1 MFEHTHTR
9 THARTV
15 ATTNEEEMTTTTS
28 EKKKKSPEWVNELY
42 IAVRNAPSPPSP
54 SPPFFAA
61 TEDEEKKSTSFIS
74 SSERFDD
81 DDDGEEKGGGEGG
94 GGASSS
100 SSSKLSFLSKNNP
113 AADFEN
119 AMDGW
124 LGKATSSSSGGEGG
138 CIWRTKE
145 NVVETLLPFLSAE
158 YESAKREA
166 LFLPRFSH
174 HPDTHHPKDENED
187 DDEDDDDDEVLLGV
201 QNASFLKEIS
211 DAKLRAMYDE
221 FFDARADLLRL
232 NDVQSDLE
240 TFLEWLKESRDC
252 SGDKQQR
259 RVGREKIPGLRINA
273 LKHTEEGVSRGEN
286 APGVESYLRRRNENL
301 RELRAKQS
309 RALLL
314 CGESVRSKFLGII
327 LEGFRHDANENLL
340 HETFFPR
347 DPPPLK
353 TSSRNNDDDAPK
365 CFNNKIYLT
374 LRAFCSEP
382 TNAAIVE
389 RCYKKAH
396 VKSPCARRILRLCAE
411 GCFESEKYEHV
422 ANARECDDYSFRT
435 TGDAVTKCKMTRG
448 KDKFVCVRWMC
459 RSKFEVND
467 VARKAFQDVYA
478 EVTALEILR
487 DFENGEKKVKKKKK
501 SSVIRRGNRD
511 DVMSI
516 SYSFGTLRDYG
527 ACEDFLC
534 VATDW
539 VDGVGLNAWRSNL
552 GEYLKKDANEANND
566 RTLLLAIAKTMLQM
580 VVDMHEKNVVHF
592 DLKLEHFIL
601 STRRQEEEEEEEG
614 SKGTKYAITLIDF
627 GECAVYDI
635 SDKVKGTSRARG
647 TEIYHAPE
655 MLLIDEIKTHS
666 ASFPSGD
673 SSRTTAAACFVDG
686 KKCDCYALGVALC
699 ELFFSNSPNRHAY
712 EQNGFLGLLNVVA
725 GGDDN
730 AENYSKI
737 LRDDIL
743 LSDVIR
749 RPPSDG
755 DIANWLLK
763 TLLVRD
769 PHERTSARRA
779 LTMYSDMI
787 N

>member
-1 MFEHTHTR
+1 MTTR
-9 THARTV
+9 TSK
-15 ATTNEEEMTTTTS
+15 E
-28 EKKKKSPEWVNELY
+28 KKKSPEWVNELY
-42 IAVRNAPSPPSP
+42 VAVRNAPSPSSPP

-61 TEDEEKKSTSFIS
+61 TEDEEKKSTFFF
-74 SSERFDD
+74 SSERFND
-81 DDDGEEKGGGEGG
+81 DDDGEEKRGGEGG

-100 SSSKLSFLSKNNP
+100 SSSKLSFLSKKNNP

-166 LFLPRFSH
+166 LLLPRFSH

-240 TFLEWLKESRDC
+240 TFLEWLEESRDC
-252 SGDKQQR
+252 PDGKQQR

-273 LKHTEEGVSRGEN
+273 LKRTEEGVSRGEN
-286 APGVESYLRRRNENL
+286 ANVESYLRRRNESL

-309 RALLL
+309 RALLS
-314 CGESVRSKFLGII
+314 CGESVRSKFLAII

-422 ANARECDDYSFRT
+422 ANARECDDYSFST
-435 TGDAVTKCKMTRG
+435 TGDAVTKCKIARG
-448 KDKFVCVRWMC
+448 KDRFVCVRWMC

-487 DFENGEKKVKKKKK
+487 DFEKDEKKVKKKKK
-501 SSVIRRGNRD
+501 SSVIKRGNRD

-527 ACEDFLC
+527 ACEAFLC

-601 STRRQEEEEEEEG
+601 STRRQEEEEEEEVG

-730 AENYSKI
+730 AENYSKM

-743 LSDVIR
+743 PSDVLR
-749 RPPSDG
+749 CPPSDD

-779 LTMYSDMI
+779 FTMFSDMI

>member
-1 MFEHTHTR
+1 
-9 THARTV
+9 
-15 ATTNEEEMTTTTS
+15 MTTTS
-28 EKKKKSPEWVNELY
+28 KKKKKSPEWVNELY
-42 IAVRNAPSPPSP
+42 LAVRNAPSPSPP

-61 TEDEEKKSTSFIS
+61 AEDEEKKSTSFF
-74 SSERFDD
+74 SSERFNDD
-81 DDDGEEKGGGEGG
+81 DEDAEEKGGGEE
-94 GGASSS
+94 GASSSS
-100 SSSKLSFLSKNNP
+100 SSSKLSFLSKKNNP
-113 AADFEN
+113 ADFEN

-124 LGKATSSSSGGEGG
+124 LEKAINSSICSSSGG
-138 CIWRTKE
+138 IWRTKE

-166 LFLPRFSH
+166 LFLPRFAH
-174 HPDTHHPKDENED
+174 HSDTNHPKEDENED

-240 TFLEWLKESRDC
+240 TFLEWLEENRDC
-252 SGDKQQR
+252 SDGKQQR

-286 APGVESYLRRRNENL
+286 VPVEIYLRRRNESL

-314 CGESVRSKFLGII
+314 CGESVRSKFLAII

-389 RCYKKAH
+389 RCYKRAH

-435 TGDAVTKCKMTRG
+435 TGDAVTKCKITRG

-501 SSVIRRGNRD
+501 KKSSVIKIGNRD
-511 DVMSI
+511 DEMSI

-601 STRRQEEEEEEEG
+601 STRRQEEEEEEEEVRK
-614 SKGTKYAITLIDF
+614 KGTQYAITLIDF

-655 MLLIDEIKTHS
+655 MLLIDEVKTHS
-666 ASFPSGD
+666 ALFPSGD

-686 KKCDCYALGVALC
+686 KKCDCYSLGVALC

-730 AENYSKI
+730 AENYSKM

-743 LSDVIR
+743 PSDVIR

-779 LTMYSDMI
+779 FTMYSDMI

>member
-1 MFEHTHTR
+1 
-9 THARTV
+9 
-15 ATTNEEEMTTTTS
+15 MTTTS
-28 EKKKKSPEWVNELY
+28 KKKKKSPEWVNELY
-42 IAVRNAPSPPSP
+42 LAVRNAPSPSPPS
-54 SPPFFAA
+54 SPFFAA
-61 TEDEEKKSTSFIS
+61 AEDEEKKSTSFF
-74 SSERFDD
+74 SSERFNDD
-81 DDDGEEKGGGEGG
+81 DEDAEEKGGGEE
-94 GGASSS
+94 GASSSS
-100 SSSKLSFLSKNNP
+100 SSSKLSFLSKKNNP
-113 AADFEN
+113 ADFEN

-124 LGKATSSSSGGEGG
+124 LEKAINSSICSSSGG
-138 CIWRTKE
+138 IWRTKE

-174 HPDTHHPKDENED
+174 HSDTNHPKEDENED

-240 TFLEWLKESRDC
+240 TFLEWLEENRDC
-252 SGDKQQR
+252 SDGKQQR

-286 APGVESYLRRRNENL
+286 VPVEIYLRRRNESL

-314 CGESVRSKFLGII
+314 CGESVRSKFLAII

-389 RCYKKAH
+389 RCYKRAH

-435 TGDAVTKCKMTRG
+435 TGDAVTKCKITRG

-501 SSVIRRGNRD
+501 KKSSVIKIGNRD
-511 DVMSI
+511 DEMSI

-601 STRRQEEEEEEEG
+601 STRRQEEEEEEEEVRK
-614 SKGTKYAITLIDF
+614 KGTQYAITLIDF

-655 MLLIDEIKTHS
+655 MLLIDEVKTHS
-666 ASFPSGD
+666 ALFPSGD

-686 KKCDCYALGVALC
+686 KKCDCYALGVGLC

-730 AENYSKI
+730 AENYSKM

-743 LSDVIR
+743 PSDVIR
-749 RPPSDG
+749 CPPSDG

-769 PHERTSARRA
+769 PHERTTARRA
-779 LTMYSDMI
+779 FTMYSDMI

>member
-1 MFEHTHTR
+1 
-9 THARTV
+9 
-15 ATTNEEEMTTTTS
+15 MTTTS
-28 EKKKKSPEWVNELY
+28 KKKKKSPEWVNELY
-42 IAVRNAPSPPSP
+42 LAVRNAPSPSPPS
-54 SPPFFAA
+54 SPFFAA
-61 TEDEEKKSTSFIS
+61 AEDEEKKSTSFF
-74 SSERFDD
+74 SSERFNDD
-81 DDDGEEKGGGEGG
+81 DEDAEEKGGGEE
-94 GGASSS
+94 GASSSS
-100 SSSKLSFLSKNNP
+100 SSSKLSFLSKKNNP
-113 AADFEN
+113 ADFEN

-124 LGKATSSSSGGEGG
+124 LEKAINSSICSSSGG
-138 CIWRTKE
+138 IWRTKE

-174 HPDTHHPKDENED
+174 HSDTNHPKEDENED

-240 TFLEWLKESRDC
+240 TFLEWLEENRDC
-252 SGDKQQR
+252 SDGKQQR

-286 APGVESYLRRRNENL
+286 VPVEIYLRRRNESL

-314 CGESVRSKFLGII
+314 CGESVRSKFLAII

-435 TGDAVTKCKMTRG
+435 TGDAVTKCKITRG

-501 SSVIRRGNRD
+501 KKSSVIKIGNRD
-511 DVMSI
+511 DEMSI

-601 STRRQEEEEEEEG
+601 STRRQEEEEEEEEVRK
-614 SKGTKYAITLIDF
+614 KGTQYAITLIDF

-655 MLLIDEIKTHS
+655 MLLIDEVKTHS
-666 ASFPSGD
+666 ALFPSGD

-686 KKCDCYALGVALC
+686 KKCDCYSLGVALC

-730 AENYSKI
+730 AENYSKM

-779 LTMYSDMI
+779 FTMYSDMI

>member
-1 MFEHTHTR
+1 
-9 THARTV
+9 
-15 ATTNEEEMTTTTS
+15 MTTTS
-28 EKKKKSPEWVNELY
+28 KKKKKSPEWVNELY
-42 IAVRNAPSPPSP
+42 LAVRNAPSPSSP

-61 TEDEEKKSTSFIS
+61 AEDEEKKSTSFF
-74 SSERFDD
+74 SSERFNDD
-81 DDDGEEKGGGEGG
+81 DEDAEEKGGGEGG

-100 SSSKLSFLSKNNP
+100 SSSSSKLSFLSKTNNP
-113 AADFEN
+113 ADFEN

-124 LGKATSSSSGGEGG
+124 LGKATSSSKNSGGESG
-138 CIWRTKE
+138 IWRTKE

-166 LFLPRFSH
+166 LLFPRFSH
-174 HPDTHHPKDENED
+174 HSDTHHSKDENED
-187 DDEDDDDDEVLLGV
+187 DDEDDDEVLLGV

-221 FFDARADLLRL
+221 FFDARAHLLRL
-232 NDVQSDLE
+232 NDVRSDLE
-240 TFLEWLKESRDC
+240 TFLEWLEESRDC
-252 SGDKQQR
+252 CDGKQQR

-286 APGVESYLRRRNENL
+286 VPVESYLRRRNESL

-309 RALLL
+309 RALLS
-314 CGESVRSKFLGII
+314 CGESVRSKFLAII

-435 TGDAVTKCKMTRG
+435 TRDTVTKCKIARG
-448 KDKFVCVRWMC
+448 KDRFGCVRWMC

-487 DFENGEKKVKKKKK
+487 DFENGERKVKKKKK
-501 SSVIRRGNRD
+501 NSVIKRGNRD
-511 DVMSI
+511 DEMSI

-601 STRRQEEEEEEEG
+601 STRCQEEEMEEG
-614 SKGTKYAITLIDF
+614 NKGTKYAITLIDF
-627 GECAVYDI
+627 GECAVYEI

-666 ASFPSGD
+666 ALFPSGD

-730 AENYSKI
+730 AENYSKM

-743 LSDVIR
+743 PSDVIR

-779 LTMYSDMI
+779 FTMYSDMI

>member
-1 MFEHTHTR
+1 
-9 THARTV
+9 
-15 ATTNEEEMTTTTS
+15 MTTTN

-42 IAVRNAPSPPSP
+42 LAVRNAPPPSP
-54 SPPFFAA
+54 LFFAA
-61 TEDEEKKSTSFIS
+61 EDEEKKKSTSFFS
-74 SSERFDD
+74 SKRDDD
-81 DDDGEEKGGGEGG
+81 DDDGEEEKRGGEE

-100 SSSKLSFLSKNNP
+100 SSSSKRSFLSKKNNP
-113 AADFEN
+113 AGFEN

-124 LGKATSSSSGGEGG
+124 LEKATSNRSSTSGGGG
-138 CIWRTKE
+138 NGIWRTKE
-145 NVVETLLPFLSAE
+145 NVVETLLPFLSSE

-174 HPDTHHPKDENED
+174 HPDIHHPKDENENED
-187 DDEDDDDDEVLLGV
+187 DDDDDDEVLLGV
-201 QNASFLKEIS
+201 QNAFFKEIS

-240 TFLEWLKESRDC
+240 TFLEWLEESRDC
-252 SGDKQQR
+252 SGGKQQR
-259 RVGREKIPGLRINA
+259 RVGREKIPGLRFNA
-273 LKHTEEGVSRGEN
+273 LKHTEEGVSAEPGGEN
-286 APGVESYLRRRNENL
+286 VPVESYLRRRNESL

-309 RALLL
+309 RALLS
-314 CGESVRSKFLGII
+314 CGESVRSKFLAII

-435 TGDAVTKCKMTRG
+435 TGDAVTKCKISRG

-487 DFENGEKKVKKKKK
+487 DFEKGEKKVKMK
-501 SSVIRRGNRD
+501 SSVIKRGNRD
-511 DVMSI
+511 DVMSL

-601 STRRQEEEEEEEG
+601 CTRRQEEEEEEG
-614 SKGTKYAITLIDF
+614 NKGTKYAITLIDF

-655 MLLIDEIKTHS
+655 ILLIDEIKTHS
-666 ASFPSGD
+666 ALFPSGD

-686 KKCDCYALGVALC
+686 KKCDCYALGVGLC

-730 AENYSKI
+730 AENYSKM

-743 LSDVIR
+743 PSDVIR
-749 RPPSDG
+749 CPPSDG

-769 PHERTSARRA
+769 PHERTTARRA
-779 LTMYSDMI
+779 FTMYSDMI

>member
-1 MFEHTHTR
+1 
-9 THARTV
+9 
-15 ATTNEEEMTTTTS
+15 MTTTS
-28 EKKKKSPEWVNELY
+28 KKKKKSPEWVNELY
-42 IAVRNAPSPPSP
+42 LAVRNAPSPSPPS
-54 SPPFFAA
+54 SPFFAA
-61 TEDEEKKSTSFIS
+61 AEDEEKKSTSFF
-74 SSERFDD
+74 SSERFNDD
-81 DDDGEEKGGGEGG
+81 DEDAEEKGGGEE
-94 GGASSS
+94 GASSSS
-100 SSSKLSFLSKNNP
+100 SSSKLSFLSKKNNP
-113 AADFEN
+113 ADFEN

-124 LGKATSSSSGGEGG
+124 LEKAINSSICSSSGG
-138 CIWRTKE
+138 IWRTKE

-174 HPDTHHPKDENED
+174 HSDTNHPKEDENED

-240 TFLEWLKESRDC
+240 TFLEWLEENRDC
-252 SGDKQQR
+252 SDGKQQR

-286 APGVESYLRRRNENL
+286 VPVEIYLRRRNESL

-314 CGESVRSKFLGII
+314 CGESVRSKFLAII

-389 RCYKKAH
+389 RCYKRAH

-435 TGDAVTKCKMTRG
+435 TGDAVTKCKITRG

-501 SSVIRRGNRD
+501 KKSSVIKIGNRD
-511 DVMSI
+511 DEMSI

-601 STRRQEEEEEEEG
+601 STRRQEEEEEEEVRK
-614 SKGTKYAITLIDF
+614 KGTQYAITLIDF

-655 MLLIDEIKTHS
+655 MLLIDEVKTHS
-666 ASFPSGD
+666 ALFASGD

-686 KKCDCYALGVALC
+686 KKCDCYSLGVALC

-730 AENYSKI
+730 AENYSKM
-737 LRDDIL
+737 LRNDIL
-743 LSDVIR
+743 PSDVIR

-779 LTMYSDMI
+779 FTMYSDMI

>member
-1 MFEHTHTR
+1 
-9 THARTV
+9 
-15 ATTNEEEMTTTTS
+15 MTTTTS

-42 IAVRNAPSPPSP
+42 IAVRNAPSPP
-54 SPPFFAA
+54 FFAA

-74 SSERFDD
+74 SSERFND

-166 LFLPRFSH
+166 LFLSRFSH

-601 STRRQEEEEEEEG
+601 STRRQEEEEEEEEEG

>member
-1 MFEHTHTR
+1 
-9 THARTV
+9 
-15 ATTNEEEMTTTTS
+15 MTTTTS

-42 IAVRNAPSPPSP
+42 IAVRNAPSPP
-54 SPPFFAA
+54 FFAA

-74 SSERFDD
+74 SSERFND

-158 YESAKREA
+158 YESAKREALFLPRFSLEA

-501 SSVIRRGNRD
+501 KKSSVIKIGNRD
-511 DVMSI
+511 DEMSI

-730 AENYSKI
+730 AENYSKM

-743 LSDVIR
+743 PSDVIR
-749 RPPSDG
+749 CPPSDD

-779 LTMYSDMI
+779 FTMYSDMI

>member
-1 MFEHTHTR
+1 
-9 THARTV
+9 
-15 ATTNEEEMTTTTS
+15 MTTTS
-28 EKKKKSPEWVNELY
+28 KKKKKSPEWVNELY
-42 IAVRNAPSPPSP
+42 LAVRNAPSPSPP

-61 TEDEEKKSTSFIS
+61 AEDEEKKSTSFF
-74 SSERFDD
+74 SSERFNDD
-81 DDDGEEKGGGEGG
+81 DEDAEEKGGGEE
-94 GGASSS
+94 GASSSS
-100 SSSKLSFLSKNNP
+100 SSSKLSFLSKKNNP
-113 AADFEN
+113 ADFEN

-124 LGKATSSSSGGEGG
+124 LEKAINSSICSSSGG
-138 CIWRTKE
+138 IWRTKE

-174 HPDTHHPKDENED
+174 HSDTNHPKEDENED

-240 TFLEWLKESRDC
+240 TFLEWLEENRDC
-252 SGDKQQR
+252 SDGKQQR

-286 APGVESYLRRRNENL
+286 VPVEIYLRRRNESL

-314 CGESVRSKFLGII
+314 CGESVRSKFLAII

-435 TGDAVTKCKMTRG
+435 TGDAVTKCKITRG

-501 SSVIRRGNRD
+501 KKSSVIKIGNRD
-511 DVMSI
+511 DEMSI

-601 STRRQEEEEEEEG
+601 STRRQEEEEEEEEVRK
-614 SKGTKYAITLIDF
+614 KGTQYAITLIDF

-655 MLLIDEIKTHS
+655 MLLIDEVKTHS
-666 ASFPSGD
+666 ALFPSGD

-686 KKCDCYALGVALC
+686 KKCDCYSLGVALC

-730 AENYSKI
+730 AENYSKM

-743 LSDVIR
+743 PSDVIR

-779 LTMYSDMI
+779 FTMYSDMI

>member
-1 MFEHTHTR
+1 
-9 THARTV
+9 
-15 ATTNEEEMTTTTS
+15 MTTTS
-28 EKKKKSPEWVNELY
+28 KKKKKSPEWVNELY
-42 IAVRNAPSPPSP
+42 LAVRNAPSPSPPS
-54 SPPFFAA
+54 SPFFAA
-61 TEDEEKKSTSFIS
+61 AEDEEKKSTSFF
-74 SSERFDD
+74 SSERFNDD
-81 DDDGEEKGGGEGG
+81 DEDAEEKGGGEE
-94 GGASSS
+94 GASSSS
-100 SSSKLSFLSKNNP
+100 SSSKLSFLSKKNNP
-113 AADFEN
+113 ADFEN

-124 LGKATSSSSGGEGG
+124 LEKAINSSICSSSGG
-138 CIWRTKE
+138 IWRTKE

-174 HPDTHHPKDENED
+174 HSDTNHPKEDENED

-240 TFLEWLKESRDC
+240 TFLEWLEENRDC
-252 SGDKQQR
+252 SDGKQQR

-286 APGVESYLRRRNENL
+286 VPVEIYLRRRNESL

-314 CGESVRSKFLGII
+314 CGESVRSIFLAII

-389 RCYKKAH
+389 RCYKRAH

-435 TGDAVTKCKMTRG
+435 TGDAVTKCKITRG

-501 SSVIRRGNRD
+501 KKSSVIKIGNRD
-511 DVMSI
+511 DEMSI

-601 STRRQEEEEEEEG
+601 STRRQEEEEEEEEVRK
-614 SKGTKYAITLIDF
+614 KGTQYAITLIDF

-655 MLLIDEIKTHS
+655 MLLIDEVKTHS
-666 ASFPSGD
+666 ALFPSGD

-686 KKCDCYALGVALC
+686 KKCDCYSLGVALC

-730 AENYSKI
+730 AENYSKM

-743 LSDVIR
+743 PSDVIR

-779 LTMYSDMI
+779 FTMYSDMI

>member
-1 MFEHTHTR
+1 
-9 THARTV
+9 
-15 ATTNEEEMTTTTS
+15 MTTTS
-28 EKKKKSPEWVNELY
+28 KKKKKSPEWVNELY
-42 IAVRNAPSPPSP
+42 LAVRNAPSPSPPS
-54 SPPFFAA
+54 SPFFAA
-61 TEDEEKKSTSFIS
+61 AEDEEKKSTSFF
-74 SSERFDD
+74 SSERFNDD
-81 DDDGEEKGGGEGG
+81 DEDAEEKGGGEE
-94 GGASSS
+94 GASSSS
-100 SSSKLSFLSKNNP
+100 SSSKLSFLSKKNNP
-113 AADFEN
+113 ADFEN

-124 LGKATSSSSGGEGG
+124 LEKAINSSICSSSGG
-138 CIWRTKE
+138 IWRTKE

-174 HPDTHHPKDENED
+174 HSDTNHPKEDENED

-240 TFLEWLKESRDC
+240 TFLEWLEENRDC
-252 SGDKQQR
+252 SDGKQQR

-286 APGVESYLRRRNENL
+286 VPVEIYLRRRNESL

-314 CGESVRSKFLGII
+314 CGESVRSKFLAII

-389 RCYKKAH
+389 RCYKRAH

-435 TGDAVTKCKMTRG
+435 TGDAVTKCKITRG

-501 SSVIRRGNRD
+501 KKSSVIKIGNRD
-511 DVMSI
+511 DEMSI

-601 STRRQEEEEEEEG
+601 STRRQEEEEEEEEVRK
-614 SKGTKYAITLIDF
+614 KGTQYAITLIDF

-655 MLLIDEIKTHS
+655 MLLIDEVKTHS
-666 ASFPSGD
+666 ALFPSGD

-686 KKCDCYALGVALC
+686 KKCDCYSLGVALC

-730 AENYSKI
+730 AENYSKM

-743 LSDVIR
+743 PSDVIR

-779 LTMYSDMI
+779 FTMYSDMI

>member
-1 MFEHTHTR
+1 
-9 THARTV
+9 
-15 ATTNEEEMTTTTS
+15 MTTTTN
-28 EKKKKSPEWVNELY
+28 EKKKKSPEWVNDLY

-74 SSERFDD
+74 SSERFNDD
-81 DDDGEEKGGGEGG
+81 DKDGEEKGGGEGG

-166 LFLPRFSH
+166 LFLPHFSH

-240 TFLEWLKESRDC
+240 TFLEWLEESRDC
-252 SGDKQQR
+252 PDGKQQR
-259 RVGREKIPGLRINA
+259 RVGREKIPGLRINV
-273 LKHTEEGVSRGEN
+273 LKHTEEGISRGEN
-286 APGVESYLRRRNENL
+286 ANVESYLRRRNESL

-309 RALLL
+309 ETLLS
-314 CGESVRSKFLGII
+314 CSESVQSKFLAII

-601 STRRQEEEEEEEG
+601 STRRQEEEEEEEEG

>member
-1 MFEHTHTR
+1 
-9 THARTV
+9 
-15 ATTNEEEMTTTTS
+15 MTTATN

-42 IAVRNAPSPPSP
+42 LAVRNAPSPSSP
-54 SPPFFAA
+54 LSPPFFAA
-61 TEDEEKKSTSFIS
+61 AEDEEKKSTSFF
-74 SSERFDD
+74 SSERFND

-100 SSSKLSFLSKNNP
+100 SSSSKLSFLSKKNNNP
-113 AADFEN
+113 ADFEN

-124 LGKATSSSSGGEGG
+124 LGKATSSISSSTSGGGG
-138 CIWRTKE
+138 NGIWRTKE
-145 NVVETLLPFLSAE
+145 NVVKTLLPFLSAE

-166 LFLPRFSH
+166 LLLPRFSH

-240 TFLEWLKESRDC
+240 TFLEWLEESRDC
-252 SGDKQQR
+252 PDGKQQR
-259 RVGREKIPGLRINA
+259 RVGREKIPGLRINV

-286 APGVESYLRRRNENL
+286 ANVESYLRRRNESL

-309 RALLL
+309 KALLS
-314 CGESVRSKFLGII
+314 CSESVQSKFLAII

-389 RCYKKAH
+389 QCYKKAH

-422 ANARECDDYSFRT
+422 TNARECDDYSFRT
-435 TGDAVTKCKMTRG
+435 TGDAVTKCKIARG
-448 KDKFVCVRWMC
+448 KDRFVCVRWMC

-487 DFENGEKKVKKKKK
+487 DFEKGEKKVKKKKK
-501 SSVIRRGNRD
+501 SSVIKRGNRD

-516 SYSFGTLRDYG
+516 SYSFVTLRDYG

-601 STRRQEEEEEEEG
+601 STRRQEEEEEEEEVVG
-614 SKGTKYAITLIDF
+614 NKGTKYAITLIDF

-666 ASFPSGD
+666 ALYPSGD

-730 AENYSKI
+730 AENYSKM

-743 LSDVIR
+743 PSDVLR

-779 LTMYSDMI
+779 FTMFSDMI

>member
-1 MFEHTHTR
+1 
-9 THARTV
+9 
-15 ATTNEEEMTTTTS
+15 MTTTS
-28 EKKKKSPEWVNELY
+28 KKKKKSPEWVNELY
-42 IAVRNAPSPPSP
+42 LAVRNAPSPSPP

-61 TEDEEKKSTSFIS
+61 AEDEEKKSTSFF
-74 SSERFDD
+74 SSERFNDD
-81 DDDGEEKGGGEGG
+81 DEDAEEKGGGEE
-94 GGASSS
+94 GASSSS
-100 SSSKLSFLSKNNP
+100 SSSKLSFLSKKNNP
-113 AADFEN
+113 ADFEN

-124 LGKATSSSSGGEGG
+124 LEKAINSSICSSSGG
-138 CIWRTKE
+138 IWRTKE

-174 HPDTHHPKDENED
+174 HSDTNHPKEDENED

-232 NDVQSDLE
+232 NDVQSDPE
-240 TFLEWLKESRDC
+240 TFLEWLEENRDC
-252 SGDKQQR
+252 SDGKQQR

-286 APGVESYLRRRNENL
+286 VPVEIYLRRRNESL

-314 CGESVRSKFLGII
+314 CGESVRSKFLAII

-389 RCYKKAH
+389 RCYKRAH

-435 TGDAVTKCKMTRG
+435 TGDAVTKCKITRG

-501 SSVIRRGNRD
+501 KKSSVIKIGNRD
-511 DVMSI
+511 DEMSI

-601 STRRQEEEEEEEG
+601 STRRQEEEEEEEEVRK
-614 SKGTKYAITLIDF
+614 KGTQYAITLIDF

-655 MLLIDEIKTHS
+655 MLLIDEVKTHS
-666 ASFPSGD
+666 ALFPSGD

-686 KKCDCYALGVALC
+686 KKCDCYSLGVALC

-730 AENYSKI
+730 AENYSKM

-743 LSDVIR
+743 PSDVIR

-779 LTMYSDMI
+779 FTMYSDMI

>member
-1 MFEHTHTR
+1 
-9 THARTV
+9 
-15 ATTNEEEMTTTTS
+15 MTTTS
-28 EKKKKSPEWVNELY
+28 KKKKKSPEWVNELY
-42 IAVRNAPSPPSP
+42 LAVRNAPSPSPPS
-54 SPPFFAA
+54 SPFFAA
-61 TEDEEKKSTSFIS
+61 AEDEEKKSTSFF
-74 SSERFDD
+74 SSERFNDD
-81 DDDGEEKGGGEGG
+81 DEDAEEKGGGEE
-94 GGASSS
+94 GASSSS
-100 SSSKLSFLSKNNP
+100 SSSKLSFLSKKNNP
-113 AADFEN
+113 ADFEN

-124 LGKATSSSSGGEGG
+124 LEKAINSSICCSSGG
-138 CIWRTKE
+138 IWRTKE

-174 HPDTHHPKDENED
+174 HSDTNHPKEDENED

-240 TFLEWLKESRDC
+240 TFLEWLEENRDC
-252 SGDKQQR
+252 SDGKQQR

-286 APGVESYLRRRNENL
+286 VPVEIYLRRRNESL

-314 CGESVRSKFLGII
+314 CGESVRSKFLAII

-389 RCYKKAH
+389 RCYKRAH

-435 TGDAVTKCKMTRG
+435 TGDAVTKCKITRG

-501 SSVIRRGNRD
+501 KKSSVIKIGNRD
-511 DVMSI
+511 DEMSI

-601 STRRQEEEEEEEG
+601 STRRQEEEEEEEEVRK
-614 SKGTKYAITLIDF
+614 KGTQYAITLIDF

-655 MLLIDEIKTHS
+655 MLLIDEVKTHS
-666 ASFPSGD
+666 ALFPSGD

-686 KKCDCYALGVALC
+686 KKCDCYSLGVALC

-779 LTMYSDMI
+779 FTMYSDMI

>member
-1 MFEHTHTR
+1 
-9 THARTV
+9 
-15 ATTNEEEMTTTTS
+15 MTTTTS
-28 EKKKKSPEWVNELY
+28 EKKKKSPEWVNDLY

-74 SSERFDD
+74 SSERFNDD
-81 DDDGEEKGGGEGG
+81 DKDGEEKGGGEGG

-309 RALLL
+309 RALLS
-314 CGESVRSKFLGII
+314 CGESLRSKFLAII

-614 SKGTKYAITLIDF
+614 GSKGTKYAITLIDF

>member
-1 MFEHTHTR
+1 
-9 THARTV
+9 
-15 ATTNEEEMTTTTS
+15 
-28 EKKKKSPEWVNELY
+28 
-42 IAVRNAPSPPSP
+42 
-54 SPPFFAA
+54 
-61 TEDEEKKSTSFIS
+61 
-74 SSERFDD
+74 
-81 DDDGEEKGGGEGG
+81 
-94 GGASSS
+94 
-100 SSSKLSFLSKNNP
+100 
-113 AADFEN
+113 
-119 AMDGW
+119 MDGW

-166 LFLPRFSH
+166 LILPRFSH

-286 APGVESYLRRRNENL
+286 APGVESYLRRRNESL

-396 VKSPCARRILRLCAE
+396 VKSPCARANFTLVRGRVLRE
-411 GCFESEKYEHV
+411 
-422 ANARECDDYSFRT
+422 RE
-435 TGDAVTKCKMTRG
+435 V
-448 KDKFVCVRWMC
+448 
-459 RSKFEVND
+459 
-467 VARKAFQDVYA
+467 
-478 EVTALEILR
+478 
-487 DFENGEKKVKKKKK
+487 
-501 SSVIRRGNRD
+501 
-511 DVMSI
+511 
-516 SYSFGTLRDYG
+516 
-527 ACEDFLC
+527 
-534 VATDW
+534 
-539 VDGVGLNAWRSNL
+539 
-552 GEYLKKDANEANND
+552 
-566 RTLLLAIAKTMLQM
+566 
-580 VVDMHEKNVVHF
+580 
-592 DLKLEHFIL
+592 
-601 STRRQEEEEEEEG
+601 
-614 SKGTKYAITLIDF
+614 
-627 GECAVYDI
+627 
-635 SDKVKGTSRARG
+635 RARG
-647 TEIYHAPE
+647 ERAR
-655 MLLIDEIKTHS
+655 MRRL
-666 ASFPSGD
+666 
-673 SSRTTAAACFVDG
+673 FVPHDG
-686 KKCDCYALGVALC
+686 
-699 ELFFSNSPNRHAY
+699 
-712 EQNGFLGLLNVVA
+712 
-725 GGDDN
+725 
-730 AENYSKI
+730 
-737 LRDDIL
+737 
-743 LSDVIR
+743 
-749 RPPSDG
+749 
-755 DIANWLLK
+755 
-763 TLLVRD
+763 
-769 PHERTSARRA
+769 
-779 LTMYSDMI
+779 
-787 N
+787 